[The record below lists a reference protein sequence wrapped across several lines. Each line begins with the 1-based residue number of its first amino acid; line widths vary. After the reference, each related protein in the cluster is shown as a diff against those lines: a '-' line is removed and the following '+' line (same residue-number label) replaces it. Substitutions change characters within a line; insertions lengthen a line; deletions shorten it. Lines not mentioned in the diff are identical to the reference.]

1 MEKIIKI
8 IGFLAFVLL
17 LITGTMIVFSILW
30 NAQNESLLHNL
41 VRISGSITCSLGV
54 TWAIM
59 FAYNE
64 VILNK

>member
-41 VRISGSITCSLGV
+41 VRISGSIACSLGAI
-54 TWAIM
+54 WAIM

>member
-8 IGFLAFVLL
+8 IGFLAFVSL
-17 LITGTMIVFSILW
+17 LITCTMIVFSILW
-30 NAQNESLLHNL
+30 EAQNGSLLHNL
-41 VRISGSITCSLGV
+41 VRISGSIACSLGV